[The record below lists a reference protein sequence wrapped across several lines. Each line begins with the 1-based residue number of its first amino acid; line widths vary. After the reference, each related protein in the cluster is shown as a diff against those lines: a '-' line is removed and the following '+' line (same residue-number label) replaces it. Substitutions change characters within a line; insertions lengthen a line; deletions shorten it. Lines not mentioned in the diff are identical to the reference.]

1 VGATLKVDAVVTGY
15 IVQHGDD
22 LTIQAE
28 LVRVSDGTQIWGQ
41 QFTRKM
47 KDVSSL
53 QGDIGR
59 EIASRLRLQLSDE
72 EKQRMMGPGT
82 QNQESYQLYLRGRFF
97 FAQRTESRRSPGP
110 FLCPGVCIS
119 GHCL

>member
-1 VGATLKVDAVVTGY
+1 
-15 IVQHGDD
+15 
-22 LTIQAE
+22 
-28 LVRVSDGTQIWGQ
+28 
-41 QFTRKM
+41 M

-82 QNQESYQLYLRGRFF
+82 QNQEAYQLYLRGRFF
-97 FAQRTESRRSPGP
+97 FAQRTESGP
-110 FLCPGVCIS
+110 QAGN
-119 GHCL
+119 